1 MTRSLACQSNI
12 EHGALKVVLYGLN
25 FFVFFGLNL
34 KLTGSLNSL
43 QQKIQIAL
51 AYVGWIPR

>member
-1 MTRSLACQSNI
+1 MTRSLVCLSNI
-12 EHGALKVVLYGLN
+12 EHGALKVVLDGLN